1 MQTSR
6 RSLRH
11 NFPNSDSV
19 FSLFQKVTIYANG
32 RYWGSYSSMGQK
44 PAIDLSSSMGWAEK
58 AHLCA
63 SPKATFSCRDGS
75 GDLGFAF
82 FAHTPTWLIV
92 FFFLFF
98 LFLFLTFLLSSSRPS
113 FSISSLFDLMSFLR
127 PHFALLHLGQDR
139 YWQDRRR
146 IWGRKAMFMICTYTR
161 SLLHTFS
168 RVHISATLAIVL

>member
-1 MQTSR
+1 
-6 RSLRH
+6 
-11 NFPNSDSV
+11 
-19 FSLFQKVTIYANG
+19 
-32 RYWGSYSSMGQK
+32 MGQK

-75 GDLGFAF
+75 GDLGFCFLCTHADMVNRLLLPLF
-82 FAHTPTWLIV
+82 PFPFPYLSS
-92 FFFLFF
+92 FFFLLHAPPF
-98 LFLFLTFLLSSSRPS
+98 RY
-113 FSISSLFDLMSFLR
+113 SSLFDLMSFLR

-146 IWGRKAMFMICTYTR
+146 IWGRKAMFMICTYTKP
-161 SLLHTFS
+161 LLHPSS